1 MNLQKSQFTEEKKLN
16 FINYY
21 FGWNAVSCVIFTHNL
36 RLNMGFEKE
45 LKNLIVKVYEDYIN
59 KENISTQSD
68 YTNKHRASSTGFC
81 HRKQYYSFLDTNPT
95 EPIKE
100 ATNRIFR
107 LGTILHKD
115 IQEAF
120 TKHVKEEKN
129 VPMYVMLSKKENNNA
144 SE

>member
-1 MNLQKSQFTEEKKLN
+1 
-16 FINYY
+16 
-21 FGWNAVSCVIFTHNL
+21 
-36 RLNMGFEKE
+36 MGFEKE

-68 YTNKHRASSTGFC
+68 YTNKHRASSAGFC
-81 HRKQYYSFLDTNPT
+81 HRKQYYSFLDTTPT

-100 ATNRIFR
+100 PTNRIFR
-107 LGTILHKD
+107 LGTILHRD

-144 SE
+144 RE